1 MQISSRDG
9 IGIWLLE
16 RRWGRG
22 GGSMNRKVRSKLK
35 TPLNVPNS
43 GGVSGVIKKFRP
55 MGV

>member
-1 MQISSRDG
+1 
-9 IGIWLLE
+9 
-16 RRWGRG
+16 
-22 GGSMNRKVRSKLK
+22 MNRKVRSKLK